1 MKTDITLDSLVER
14 GVSPQTAN
22 DILTALERIPDRT
35 AANEA
40 WPLIAH
46 EILTRDVPFTVHRL
60 LYETVYKEWDSS
72 DGPPPAWLPSSEENE
87 GSNIAALCRK
97 HGLDGYADL
106 YTWSCQ
112 SRPEFWSGV
121 IDQLGIR
128 FASPPSNTLDMNR
141 GVETPDWLP
150 GAALNIAD
158 SCFQAPG
165 QRPAIVYQAEGKEL
179 QTMTYDEL
187 DALSNRV
194 ANSLTGIGLSKG
206 DPIAIAMP
214 MTVEAVAAYMGI
226 VKAGCVVVSIADSF
240 SSEEIATRLRISRA
254 KTVLTQ
260 DVILRG
266 GKTIPMYQRVA
277 DAGVASAIVI
287 PAGEILQVTLRD
299 ADHEWSDFLTGG
311 ESFDNLV
318 CDPSDPVNILF
329 SSGTTGEPKA
339 IPWTHTTPIKCAMD
353 GLLHQNIKPGDVVA
367 WPTNIGWMMGPWLIF
382 ASLLNR
388 ATIAL
393 YYGAPNTREFCVF
406 VQDAQVQMLGVV
418 PSLVKVWRAIDA
430 VDGLDWSA
438 IKVFSSTG
446 EASNAQDYLFL
457 MSLANY
463 RPVIEY
469 CGGTEI
475 GGGYVSGTVVQPA
488 SPSTFST
495 PSLGL
500 VRYLLDEDGKE
511 AVNGEVF
518 LVPPSIGLSMSLLNR
533 DHHEV
538 YFADTPK
545 GPKGETLRRH
555 GDQMEWLGGGYS
567 RCQGRADDT
576 MNLGGIKV
584 SSAELERAVSGVD
597 GLVETAAIA
606 FDPPGGGP
614 SLLVIYAVRD
624 TGVSIDAPGL
634 RMAMHKAISKNLNPL
649 FKIHDV
655 VVIDALPRTASN
667 KVMRRVLRD
676 RYAEGVK
683 G

>member
-1 MKTDITLDSLVER
+1 MKTDITPGALVER
-14 GVSPQTAN
+14 GLSPQAAN
-22 DILTALERIPDRT
+22 DILTGLERIPDRT
-35 AANEA
+35 AADEA
-40 WPLIAH
+40 WSVITR
-46 EILTRDVPFTVHRL
+46 EILTRDIPFAVHLL
-60 LYETVYKEWDSS
+60 LYETVYRGWDSS
-72 DGPPPAWLPSSEENE
+72 EGPPPAWLPTREEIE

-97 HGLDGYADL
+97 HGLRGYPDL
-106 YTWSCQ
+106 YKWSCDRRSQ
-112 SRPEFWSGV
+112 FWSAV
-121 IDQLGIR
+121 IESLEIR
-128 FASPPSNTLDMNR
+128 FASPPSETLDISR
-141 GVETPDWLP
+141 GLEAPDWLP
-150 GAALNIAD
+150 GARLNIAD
-158 SCFQAPG
+158 SCFQASG
-165 QRPAIVYQAEGKEL
+165 ESPAIVYQAEDEEL
-179 QTMTYDEL
+179 RTMTYDEL

-194 ANSLTGIGLSKG
+194 ANSLSGIGLSKG
-206 DPIAIAMP
+206 DPMAIAMP

-240 SSEEIATRLRISRA
+240 SSEEIATRLRISGA

-277 DAGVASAIVI
+277 DAGAAVAIVI
-287 PAGEILQVTLRD
+287 PAGEMVQVTLRD
-299 ADHEWSDFLTGG
+299 ADREWRDFLAGD
-311 ESFDNLV
+311 ESFENLV
-318 CDPSDPVNILF
+318 CYPSDPVNILF
-329 SSGTTGEPKA
+329 SSGTTGDPKA

-393 YYGAPNTREFCVF
+393 HYGAPNTREFCVF
-406 VQDAQVQMLGVV
+406 VQDAKVQMLGVV

-446 EASNAQDYLFL
+446 EASNARDYLYL

-500 VRYLLDEDGKE
+500 VMYLLDEDAKE

-518 LVPPSIGLSMSLLNR
+518 LVPPSIGLSTSLLNR

-555 GDQMEWLGGGYS
+555 GDQMEWLDGGYS

-584 SSAELERAVSGVD
+584 SSAEIERAVSGVD

-606 FDPPGGGP
+606 FDPPDGGP

-624 TGVSIDAPGL
+624 PGVSIDAPAL

-655 VVIDALPRTASN
+655 VTIDALPRTASN

-676 RYAEGVK
+676 RYVEEND
-683 G
+683 